1 MKKGGP
7 YSFSRGH
14 VQENSFDQYLEMQK
28 RTFSQFLI
36 VMKIAMQYL
45 ESIYDFLINN
55 TIL

>member
-14 VQENSFDQYLEMQK
+14 VQKNSFDQYLEMQK

-45 ESIYDFLINN
+45 ESIYDFLIN